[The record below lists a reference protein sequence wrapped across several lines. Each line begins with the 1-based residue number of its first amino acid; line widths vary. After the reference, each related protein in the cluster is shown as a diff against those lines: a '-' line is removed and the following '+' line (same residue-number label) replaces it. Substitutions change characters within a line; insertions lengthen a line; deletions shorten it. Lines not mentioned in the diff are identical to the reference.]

1 MKRWLIIWCVF
12 AVGLVGN
19 VGDSSANSVAT
30 EQSDDII
37 CFTATF
43 ESAGVRVWDKDPAL
57 RGFVT
62 EAKRRGLNC
71 GVGIPTSKMGLA
83 FVKKTKASKFKIQT
97 RLSSL
102 GYYNFNVDGLYG
114 KGTAAALKA
123 YNKEY
128 LGDADLTKSA
138 NVKALLD
145 DLLREKPTDEEAE
158 PKVKVTLNLGSGGL
172 QIELDSGVAP
182 KPKEPAAPP
191 LDFPQL
197 KASYDAGNFT
207 QAFREAST
215 LSVEGNPDAQLY
227 LGKMYAD
234 GRGTLQVTTSAHM
247 WFNIASMNGSDEA
260 FEERKVIQSQMT
272 PELIN
277 EAQKMAVACIK
288 SDYKDCGLLVQPSE
302 NEEQVVK
309 KFQPTA
315 SDLRSYFI
323 NQPTLQRKQMQYALK
338 KLGYYKSTVDG
349 LWGKGT
355 RRAVQEYLA
364 SDSSINELD
373 EIYESLTSEVDVPS
387 YFAAPVQRKKA
398 APEVVKTQPKFL
410 PSQGYISYGN
420 PTMSVAQALDT
431 CKGTALSARDR
442 ASDAA
447 RFKSNS
453 YSGNCYGNSYS
464 TNCNARK
471 NSPYGNDLGTAMAI
485 GIMEG
490 LTRGMAGK
498 QAAERELKS
507 CMAHYGW
514 RKS

>member
-1 MKRWLIIWCVF
+1 M
-12 AVGLVGN
+12 GLVGS
-19 VGDSSANSVAT
+19 VSSSNAAKCSVVFLNTCSNQQVCYRSTKNKGSASK
-30 EQSDDII
+30 QYV
-37 CFTATF
+37 F
-43 ESAGVRVWDKDPAL
+43 EADK
-57 RGFVT
+57 
-62 EAKRRGLNC
+62 RGLVC
-71 GVGIPTSKMGLA
+71 SPKPLFTRLPQAQRIE
-83 FVKKTKASKFKIQT
+83 IQT
-97 RLSSL
+97 ILSKL
-102 GYYNFNVDGLYG
+102 GYYSSDIDGLYG

-128 LGDADLTKSA
+128 LNNADITKPS
-138 NVKALLD
+138 NVTALLD
-145 DLLREKPTDEEAE
+145 ELLKEKPPDEEAE
-158 PKVKVTLNLGSGGL
+158 PKVTVKLNLGSGGL

-182 KPKEPAAPP
+182 KPKEPEAPP

-260 FEERKVIQSQMT
+260 FEERKAIQSQMT

-302 NEEQVVK
+302 NQEQVVQE
-309 KFQPTA
+309 FQPA
-315 SDLRSYFI
+315 SSDLRSFFI
-323 NQPTLQRKQMQYALK
+323 NQAALQRKQMQYALK

-355 RRAVQEYLA
+355 RTAVQEYLA

-398 APEVVKTQPKFL
+398 ATEVVKTQPKFL

-420 PTMSVAQALDT
+420 PTMSVAQALDA
-431 CKGTALSARDR
+431 CKGTALNARDS
-442 ASDAA
+442 ASNAA

-453 YSGNCYGNSYS
+453 YSGNCYGNSYGGTYS

>member
-1 MKRWLIIWCVF
+1 M
-12 AVGLVGN
+12 
-19 VGDSSANSVAT
+19 
-30 EQSDDII
+30 Q
-37 CFTATF
+37 
-43 ESAGVRVWDKDPAL
+43 
-57 RGFVT
+57 
-62 EAKRRGLNC
+62 
-71 GVGIPTSKMGLA
+71 
-83 FVKKTKASKFKIQT
+83 TK
-97 RLSSL
+97 LSSF
-102 GYYNFNVDGLYG
+102 GYYRSDIDGLYG

-128 LGDADLTKSA
+128 LGDADLTKSS

-145 DLLREKPTDEEAE
+145 DLLKERRTEEEAE
-158 PKVKVTLNLGSGGL
+158 PKVTVTLNLGSDGL
-172 QIELDSGVAP
+172 KVELGSGEAP
-182 KPKEPAAPP
+182 KAEVPAAPP

-207 QAFREAST
+207 QAFKDAQI

-227 LGKMYAD
+227 LGKIYAD
-234 GRGTLQVTTSAHM
+234 GRGTLQVRTSAHM

-260 FEERKVIQSQMT
+260 FEQRRAIQSQMT

-288 SDYKDCGLLVQPSE
+288 SDYKDCCLLVQPSE
-302 NEEQVVK
+302 NEEQVVQE
-309 KFQPTA
+309 FQPTS
-315 SDLRSYFI
+315 SDLRSFFI
-323 NQPTLQRKQMQYALK
+323 NQPALQRKQMQYALK

-355 RRAVQEYLA
+355 RAAMEEYLA
-364 SDSSINELD
+364 FNSSVNELD

-398 APEVVKTQPKFL
+398 ATEVVKTQPKFL

-420 PTMSVAQALDT
+420 PTMSVAQALDA
-431 CKGTALSARDR
+431 CKGTALNARDR

-471 NSPYGNDLGTAMAI
+471 NSTYGNDLGTAMAI

>member
-1 MKRWLIIWCVF
+1 M
-12 AVGLVGN
+12 GN
-19 VGDSSANSVAT
+19 
-30 EQSDDII
+30 
-37 CFTATF
+37 
-43 ESAGVRVWDKDPAL
+43 
-57 RGFVT
+57 
-62 EAKRRGLNC
+62 
-71 GVGIPTSKMGLA
+71 
-83 FVKKTKASKFKIQT
+83 
-97 RLSSL
+97 
-102 GYYNFNVDGLYG
+102 
-114 KGTAAALKA
+114 
-123 YNKEY
+123 
-128 LGDADLTKSA
+128 ADLTKSS

-145 DLLREKPTDEEAE
+145 DLLKEKPASLSADKCQGSDAKSVKCRPIAIIPRDEQVDATEQVEATE
-158 PKVKVTLNLGSGGL
+158 S
-172 QIELDSGVAP
+172 
-182 KPKEPAAPP
+182 AAPL
-191 LDFPQL
+191 LDFAKV

-207 QAFREAST
+207 QAFKDAQA
-215 LSVEGNPDAQLY
+215 LSIEGNPNAQHY

-260 FEERKVIQSQMT
+260 FEERKAIQTQMT

-302 NEEQVVK
+302 NEERVK
-309 KFQPTA
+309 KSFQPTA

-323 NQPTLQRKQMQYALK
+323 NQPTLQRKQMQYVLK
-338 KLGYYKSTVDG
+338 NLGYYKSTVDG

-355 RRAVQEYLA
+355 RAAVEEYLA
-364 SDSSINELD
+364 SNSSVNELD
-373 EIYESLTSEVDVPS
+373 KIYESLTSEVDVPS
-387 YFAAPVQRKKA
+387 YFAAPVQKKRA
-398 APEVVKTQPKFL
+398 ATEVVKSQPKYL
-410 PSQGYISYGN
+410 PSQGYTSYGN
-420 PTMSVAQALDT
+420 PTMSVAQALDA
-431 CKGTALSARDR
+431 CKGAAQNARDR

>member
-1 MKRWLIIWCVF
+1 MSG
-12 AVGLVGN
+12 VG
-19 VGDSSANSVAT
+19 VAT
-30 EQSDDII
+30 YANGITLTE
-37 CFTATF
+37 
-43 ESAGVRVWDKDPAL
+43 VWRNNKFL
-57 RGFVT
+57 NVQ
-62 EAKRRGLNC
+62 GLDEIRNEFN
-71 GVGIPTSKMGLA
+71 GLA
-83 FVKKTKASKFKIQT
+83 LTDKKIIQ
-97 RLSSL
+97 RNLRKNL
-102 GYYNFNVDGLYG
+102 FYKGAIDGIWG
-114 KGTAAALKA
+114 KQTSAALMA
-123 YNKEY
+123 YNQKH
-128 LGDADLTKSA
+128 LNNKDLKRGENAEALLQALLNEKPNDQDNRCSDNNTKSA
-138 NVKALLD
+138 KCRPSVIILADEDVVQAETEQPLL
-145 DLLREKPTDEEAE
+145 TIHQ
-158 PKVKVTLNLGSGGL
+158 VKV
-172 QIELDSGVAP
+172 
-182 KPKEPAAPP
+182 
-191 LDFPQL
+191 
-197 KASYDAGNFT
+197 SYDAGDFSKAFT
-207 QAFREAST
+207 DAQT
-215 LSVEGNPDAQLY
+215 LAVQGNAETQLY

-234 GRGTLQVTTSAHM
+234 GRGTLQVTTAAHM

-260 FEERKVIQSQMT
+260 FEERKAIQEQMT

-302 NEEQVVK
+302 NEEQVAK

-323 NQPTLQRKQMQYALK
+323 NQPTLQRKQMQYVLK

-355 RRAVQEYLA
+355 RAAVEEYLA
-364 SDSSINELD
+364 SNSSVNELD
-373 EIYESLTSEVDVPS
+373 KIYESLTSEVDVPS
-387 YFAAPVQRKKA
+387 YFAAPVQKKKA
-398 APEVVKTQPKFL
+398 ATEVVKTQPKYL
-410 PSQGYISYGN
+410 PSQGYTSYGN
-420 PTMSVAQALDT
+420 PKMSVAQALDA
-431 CKGTALSARDR
+431 CKGAAQNAKDR

-464 TNCNARK
+464 TNCTARK

>member
-1 MKRWLIIWCVF
+1 M
-12 AVGLVGN
+12 GLVGS
-19 VGDSSANSVAT
+19 VSSSNAAKCSVVFLNTCSNQQVCYRSTKNKGSASK
-30 EQSDDII
+30 QYV
-37 CFTATF
+37 F
-43 ESAGVRVWDKDPAL
+43 EADK
-57 RGFVT
+57 
-62 EAKRRGLNC
+62 RGLVC
-71 GVGIPTSKMGLA
+71 SPKPL
-83 FVKKTKASKFKIQT
+83 FT
-97 RLSSL
+97 RLPQAERIEVQTILSKL
-102 GYYNFNVDGLYG
+102 GYYSSDIDGLYG

-128 LGDADLTKSA
+128 LNNADLTKPS
-138 NVKALLD
+138 NVTTLLD
-145 DLLREKPTDEEAE
+145 ELLKEKPPDEEAE
-158 PKVKVTLNLGSGGL
+158 PKVTVKLNLGSGGL

-182 KPKEPAAPP
+182 KPKEPEAPP

-260 FEERKVIQSQMT
+260 FEERRAIQLQMT

-309 KFQPTA
+309 EFQPTS
-315 SDLRSYFI
+315 SDLRSFFI
-323 NQPTLQRKQMQYALK
+323 NQPALQRKQMQYALK

-355 RRAVQEYLA
+355 RAAMEEYLA
-364 SDSSINELD
+364 FNSSVNELD

-398 APEVVKTQPKFL
+398 ATEVVKTQPKFL

-420 PTMSVAQALDT
+420 PTMSVAQALDA
-431 CKGTALSARDR
+431 CKGTALNARDR

>member
-1 MKRWLIIWCVF
+1 
-12 AVGLVGN
+12 VGLVGS
-19 VGDSSANSVAT
+19 VSSSNAAKCSVVFLNKCSNQQVCYRSTRNKGAAYK
-30 EQSDDII
+30 QYV
-37 CFTATF
+37 F
-43 ESAGVRVWDKDPAL
+43 ESN
-57 RGFVT
+57 
-62 EAKRRGLNC
+62 RRGLVC
-71 GVGIPTSKMGLA
+71 SPKPL
-83 FVKKTKASKFKIQT
+83 FT
-97 RLSSL
+97 RLPQAERIEVQTILSKL
-102 GYYNFNVDGLYG
+102 GYYSSDIDGLYG
-114 KGTAAALKA
+114 QGTAAALKA

-128 LGDADLTKSA
+128 LNNADLTKSS

-145 DLLREKPTDEEAE
+145 DLLKARRADEEAAA
-158 PKVKVTLNLGSGGL
+158 KATITLNLGSGGL

-197 KASYDAGNFT
+197 KASYDADNFT

-260 FEERKVIQSQMT
+260 FEERKAIQSQMT

-302 NEEQVVK
+302 NEELVVK
-309 KFQPTA
+309 RFQPTA
-315 SDLRSYFI
+315 SNLRSYFI
-323 NQPTLQRKQMQYALK
+323 NQPTLQRKQIQYALK

-355 RRAVQEYLA
+355 RTAVQEYLA
-364 SDSSINELD
+364 SDSSVNELD

-398 APEVVKTQPKFL
+398 ATEVVKTQPKFL

-420 PTMSVAQALDT
+420 PTMSVAQALDA
-431 CKGTALSARDR
+431 CKGTALNARDR